1 MSGLVPAIPR
11 SERREGECPMLI
23 ARYAKIVMS
32 ISLGAFLLLVSFDNV
47 TDYGSNFTFV
57 RHVMSMDTAFPG
69 SVLTY
74 RAVTTPAL
82 WHLAY
87 AIIIVSQAV
96 AGILYLWGGVRLFRV
111 RHAPGRVFNQA
122 KSAVIA
128 ASLLGF
134 VVFFF
139 MFMVIGGEW
148 FSMWQS
154 KDWNAQQAAFR
165 FYMAVLGV
173 LIFVYLPDSDL
184 GPSAALT
191 EHGRSGKPQD

>member
-1 MSGLVPAIPR
+1 
-11 SERREGECPMLI
+11 MLI

-32 ISLGAFLLLVSFDNV
+32 LSLAAFLLLVTFDNL
-47 TDYGSNFTFV
+47 TDYGSNFQFV
-57 RHVMSMDTAFPG
+57 RHVMSMDTTFPG
-69 SVLTY
+69 NALTY

-87 AIIIVSQAV
+87 AIIIVSQAA
-96 AGILYLWGGVRLFRV
+96 AGILYLWGAVRLFQA
-111 RHAPGRVFNQA
+111 RHAPGAVFNQA
-122 KSAVIA
+122 KRCVIA

-134 VVFFF
+134 VIFFF

-154 KDWNAQQAAFR
+154 KDYNAQEAAFR

-173 LIFVYLPDSDL
+173 LIFVCLPDGDL
-184 GPSAALT
+184 AQPASSARRRRGDVL
-191 EHGRSGKPQD
+191 

>member
-1 MSGLVPAIPR
+1 
-11 SERREGECPMLI
+11 MLI

-32 ISLGAFLLLVSFDNV
+32 LVLASFLLLVSFDNI

-69 SVLTY
+69 SVLTH

-87 AIIIVSQAV
+87 AIIITSQVV
-96 AGILYLWGGVRLFRV
+96 AGILYLWGGVRLFQV
-111 RHAPGRVFNQA
+111 RHALGAVFNRA
-122 KSAVIA
+122 KTCVIA

-154 KDWNAQQAAFR
+154 KDWNAQEAAFR

-173 LIFVYLPDSDL
+173 LIFVYLPDGDL
-184 GPSAALT
+184 GASAALT
-191 EHGRSGKPQD
+191 EPGRSGKPQD

>member
-1 MSGLVPAIPR
+1 
-11 SERREGECPMLI
+11 MLI

-32 ISLGAFLLLVSFDNV
+32 LSLGAFLLIVSFDNI

-57 RHVMSMDTAFPG
+57 RHVMSMDTVFPG

-87 AIIIVSQAV
+87 AIIIASQTV
-96 AGILYLWGGVRLFRV
+96 AGILYLWGAVRLFQV
-111 RHAPGRVFNQA
+111 RSAPGAAFNQA
-122 KSAVIA
+122 KALVIA

-154 KDWNAQQAAFR
+154 KDWNAQEAAFR

-173 LIFVYLPDSDL
+173 LIFVSLPDNDL
-184 GPSAALT
+184 GSSAALT
-191 EHGRSGKPQD
+191 EPGRSGKRKTRPQD

>member
-1 MSGLVPAIPR
+1 
-11 SERREGECPMLI
+11 MLI

-32 ISLGAFLLLVSFDNV
+32 LALASFLLLVSFDNI
-47 TDYGSNFTFV
+47 TDYGSNFAFV
-57 RHVMSMDTAFPG
+57 RHVMSMDTVFPSSALVYR
-69 SVLTY
+69 SV
-74 RAVTTPAL
+74 ATPAL

-87 AIIIVSQAV
+87 VIIIVAQSA
-96 AGILYLWGGVRLFRV
+96 AGILYLWGAVRLFQA
-111 RHAPGRVFNQA
+111 RHASGTAFNQA

-134 VVFFF
+134 GSFFF

-154 KDWNAQQAAFR
+154 QDWNAQEAAFR

-173 LIFVYLPDSDL
+173 LIFVSLPDGDL
-184 GPSAALT
+184 APPPASP
-191 EHGRSGKPQD
+191 KPRQR

>member
-1 MSGLVPAIPR
+1 
-11 SERREGECPMLI
+11 MLI
-23 ARYAKIVMS
+23 ALLAKCVMS
-32 ISLGAFLLLVSFDNV
+32 LSLAAFLLLVTFDNL
-47 TDYGSNFTFV
+47 TDYGSNFAFV
-57 RHVMSMDTAFPG
+57 RHVMSMDTTFPG
-69 SVLTY
+69 NALMY

-87 AIIIVSQAV
+87 AVIIVSQAT
-96 AGILYLWGGVRLFRV
+96 AGLLYLVGGVRLYRA
-111 RHAPGRVFNQA
+111 RHAPGAAFNQA
-122 KSAVIA
+122 KSSTIA

-154 KDWNAQQAAFR
+154 KDWNAQEAAYR

-173 LIFVYLPDSDL
+173 LIFVSLPDGDL
-184 GPSAALT
+184 PAGD
-191 EHGRSGKPQD
+191 KI

>member
-1 MSGLVPAIPR
+1 
-11 SERREGECPMLI
+11 MLI

-32 ISLGAFLLLVSFDNV
+32 LLLAAFFLLVSFDNI
-47 TDYGSNFTFV
+47 TDYGSNFAFV
-57 RHVMSMDTAFPG
+57 RHVMSMDTVFPG

-87 AIIIVSQAV
+87 AIIIASQTA
-96 AGILYLWGGVRLFRV
+96 AGILYLWGGARLFRV
-111 RHAPGRVFNQA
+111 RHAPGGVFNRA
-122 KSAVIA
+122 KSCVIA
-128 ASLLGF
+128 ASLVGF

-154 KDWNAQQAAFR
+154 KDWNAQEAAFR

-173 LIFVYLPDSDL
+173 LIFVSLPDTDL
-184 GPSAALT
+184 GSSAASN
-191 EHGRSGKPQD
+191 EPVRSGKPQDEG

>member
-1 MSGLVPAIPR
+1 
-11 SERREGECPMLI
+11 MLI

-32 ISLGAFLLLVSFDNV
+32 LSLAAFLLLVIFDNL

-57 RHVMSMDTAFPG
+57 RHVMSMDTIFPG

-87 AIIIVSQAV
+87 AIIILSQAV
-96 AGILYLWGGVRLFRV
+96 AGILYLWGAVRLYRA
-111 RHAPGRVFNQA
+111 RHASGAAFNEA

-134 VVFFF
+134 VIFFF

-154 KDWNAQQAAFR
+154 KDWNAQDAAFR

-173 LIFVYLPDSDL
+173 LVFVSLPDGDL
-184 GPSAALT
+184 VSPPAPPRPRRAGKAQDEAK
-191 EHGRSGKPQD
+191 RS